1 MRKQFVLLYLVL
13 LCSSALLL
21 WSLSQFY
28 QHLTQDKL
36 SYQLDIEQIFDTRS
50 LQLQSLDKSSLYL
63 PPELESLLQQGEVIA
78 VDLPSR
84 QSLYYRQGAT
94 PNQVLQLGP
103 LATSQQTPLP
113 WLDLLIYGG
122 LALLFLFLL
131 LPLFRDI
138 KKLSSVTLAFANQ
151 PSELKAG
158 IDKHSSLY
166 PLASSVEKMA
176 SQIHRLLSFNQD
188 MSRTIAHEAR
198 TPLARMKFTLGLTH
212 TQLEEKH
219 RQRLIQD
226 IEEIDALVSN
236 YLDFSRIEVVKE
248 QKPQQMQTSVWLKE
262 LADKFDVYQSELQL
276 SFESPLDYF
285 EALPAPLL
293 LAAQNLVSNALRY
306 AHSEIRVTL
315 CICEQKYCLQVQ
327 DDGPGLSEH
336 PDMLQ
341 RLFRR
346 GDNSSGFGLGLYIVA
361 KVAEWHKGELDIS
374 NTPGACI
381 RLLWPKASPAVDL
394 TMS

>member
-103 LATSQQTPLP
+103 LATTQQTPLP

-158 IDKHSSLY
+158 IEKHSSLY

-374 NTPGACI
+374 NTSGACI

>member
-13 LCSSALLL
+13 FCSSALLL

-28 QHLTQDKL
+28 QHLTEDKL
-36 SYQLDIEQIFDTRS
+36 SYQLDIEQVFDTRA

-63 PPELESLLQQGEVIA
+63 PPELDSLLRQGEVIA

-84 QSLYYRQGAT
+84 QSLYYRQGSNA
-94 PNQVLQLGP
+94 NQVLQLGP
-103 LATSQQTPLP
+103 LAATQQTPLP

-138 KKLSSVTLAFANQ
+138 KKLSSVTLAFADQ
-151 PSELKAG
+151 PSELKTG

-166 PLASSVEKMA
+166 PLASSVEQMA

-188 MSRTIAHEAR
+188 MSRTIAHETR
-198 TPLARMKFTLGLTH
+198 TPLARMKFTLGLAH
-212 TQLEEKH
+212 SQLEEKH

-236 YLDFSRIEVVKE
+236 YLDFSRIEVFKE
-248 QKPQQMQTSVWLKE
+248 QKLQQIQSSVWLNE

-306 AHSEIRVTL
+306 ARSEIRVTL
-315 CICEQKYCLQVQ
+315 YIYGQQYCLQVQ
-327 DDGPGLSEH
+327 DDGAGLSED

-361 KVAEWHKGELDIS
+361 KVAEWHKGKLDIS

-381 RLLWPKASPAVDL
+381 RLLWPKA
-394 TMS
+394 